1 VLSVACSI
9 TLSSGV
15 VAVVM
20 VDPLMQLGKGGCV
33 LTGRICD
40 HYGALQHKFVRCEK
54 KR

>member
-1 VLSVACSI
+1 
-9 TLSSGV
+9 

-20 VDPLMQLGKGGCV
+20 VGPLMRLGTGGCV
-33 LTGRICD
+33 LLAGRICD